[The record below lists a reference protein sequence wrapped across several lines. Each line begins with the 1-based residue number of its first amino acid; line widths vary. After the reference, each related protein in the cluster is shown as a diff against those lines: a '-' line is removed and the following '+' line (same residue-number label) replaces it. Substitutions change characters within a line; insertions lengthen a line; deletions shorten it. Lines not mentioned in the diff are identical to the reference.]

1 MVVRILFVDD
11 EWDELEQ
18 LRKLTRPMHQVWDMS
33 FACGS
38 TDALRHL
45 ASESHPPDV
54 VITELHLSGMDGID
68 LLKAIQ
74 ATVPKSIRLLH
85 SASSSTGAICRAIPW
100 AHQFLKKPLR
110 LDELEGTI
118 NQLRGDP
125 SAHDRHIITQ
135 LAGSVATL
143 PALPATYQRVV
154 DIAERDDFS
163 LREISDAIQ
172 DDVALTAA
180 TMKLVNSSFFGL
192 RSDVTSIEQ
201 AVSLLGLDVIRGLLL
216 ANSLFS
222 ESPSSAPWL
231 DLARLAER
239 SRTVAALARALAKVD
254 GNNSRDQALSFLSG
268 MVHGAGLLLLS
279 RSRSVD
285 LPTAT
290 GIEASIDPDVDI
302 RLFGVDRYAL
312 GAYLLRLWGFETTI
326 VEAVA
331 GLAVEPQLMVSPVAR
346 ALRAA
351 NELVAWGGFSVPDF
365 VDADRETLALVAAM
379 RTELD
384 KRFEPAPATAA

>member
-1 MVVRILFVDD
+1 M
-11 EWDELEQ
+11 Q
-18 LRKLTRPMHQVWDMS
+18 HVWDRT

-38 TDALRHL
+38 ADALRHL
-45 ASESHPPDV
+45 ASRSPAPDV

-74 ATVPKSIRLLH
+74 ATVPQSIRLLH
-85 SASSSTGAICRAIPW
+85 SSSSSTAAICRAIPW
-100 AHQFLKKPLR
+100 AHQFLPKPLD
-110 LDELEGTI
+110 LAELEQTI
-118 NQLRGDP
+118 TNLRGDP
-125 SAHDRHIITQ
+125 SAHDRHIITK
-135 LAGSVATL
+135 LVGSVATL

-154 DIAERDDFS
+154 AISNQPDFS
-163 LREISDAIQ
+163 LRDISNAIQ

-192 RSDVTSIEQ
+192 RSDVTSVEQ
-201 AVSLLGLDVIRGLLL
+201 AVSLLGLDVIRGLVL

-222 ESPSSAPWL
+222 ESSASAPWL

-239 SRTVAALARALAKVD
+239 SQLVAALARSISKVD
-254 GNNSRDQALSFLSG
+254 GNTSREHALAFLSG
-268 MVHGAGLLLLS
+268 MVHGSGLLLLS
-279 RSRSVD
+279 RSPSVD
-285 LPTAT
+285 LPAAT
-290 GIEASIDPDVDI
+290 GIEYSIDPDVDI

-331 GLAVEPQLMVSPVAR
+331 GLAVEPHVMNSPTAR

-365 VDADRETLALVAAM
+365 VEGDYETRELVAAM
-379 RTELD
+379 RIELD
-384 KRFEPAPATAA
+384 KRLTETADAA